1 MKFFISV
8 FLISVF
14 SSVCFAKTGYVD
26 MKEAIQSTRQGRRV
40 QKQLQADLEKVK
52 KEISALEAGLTKERA
67 KLEEDIPLLSE
78 QKRAQR
84 VQKFQQKVLE
94 SQKKAEEK
102 KAALQKLEN
111 KLMSP
116 VLQRLQ
122 KVIGQMAAKEGYK
135 VVLNRDNNVLWVSPE
150 LDMTKKVATRFN
162 KKYK

>member
-1 MKFFISV
+1 MRFFISIL
-8 FLISVF
+8 LIGLF
-14 SSVCFAKTGYVD
+14 SSICFAKTGYVD
-26 MKEAIQSTRQGRRV
+26 MKEAIQNTRQGRRV

-52 KEISALEAGLTKERA
+52 KEISALETQLTKERA

-94 SQKKAEEK
+94 FQKKAEER

-111 KLMSP
+111 KLMGP
-116 VLQRLQ
+116 VIQRLQ
-122 KVIGQMAAKEGYK
+122 QVIGQMAAKEGYA

>member
-1 MKFFISV
+1 MKFFISI

-40 QKQLQADLEKVK
+40 QKKLQTDLEKVK

-116 VLQRLQ
+116 VIQKLQ
-122 KVIGQMAAKEGYK
+122 KVIGQMAAKEGYT

-150 LDMTKKVATRFN
+150 MDMTKKVAARFN
-162 KKYK
+162 KKHK

>member
-1 MKFFISV
+1 MR
-8 FLISVF
+8 FLISFLLAVAAPLG
-14 SSVCFAKTGYVD
+14 FAKTGYVD
-26 MKEAIQSTRQGRRV
+26 MKEAIQKTRQGKRA
-40 QKQLQADLEKVK
+40 QKQLQADLGKVK
-52 KEISALEAGLTKERA
+52 KEIAALEAGLTKERA
-67 KLEEDIPLLSE
+67 KLEEDIPMLSE

-111 KLMSP
+111 KLMNP
-116 VLQRLQ
+116 VIQKLQR
-122 KVIGQMAAKEGYK
+122 VIGQIAEKEGYT

-150 LDMTKKVATRFN
+150 LDITKKVSSRFN

>member
-8 FLISVF
+8 FLISMF

-26 MKEAIQSTRQGRRV
+26 MKEAIQNTRQGRRV

-52 KEISALEAGLTKERA
+52 KEISALEAGLTKDRA

-122 KVIGQMAAKEGYK
+122 QVIGQMAAKEGYT

-150 LDMTKKVATRFN
+150 LDMTKKVVTRFN